1 MLLRCG
7 GPPSPRLDA
16 LAHQLAT
23 PHQCGLSLV
32 MTEAQLWQMTGERG
46 LDRALWQMWCDSETW
61 PDRDDVREMTIYE
74 LGRLRERGIE
84 WGPIARTMIEV
95 AAQSEVEGLRRAV
108 IGATRLDGRFE
119 RSRIDLYLASGSP
132 ELQRSVLRTA
142 SRRPDCAAILDDYA
156 VRYASAPER
165 AEAVALATLMQHSG
179 ACRPRGP

>member
-32 MTEAQLWQMTGERG
+32 MTEAQ
-46 LDRALWQMWCDSETW
+46 LWQMWCDSETW